1 MKRSQLAKTAAV
13 VVVGLGTTFGLCGGA
28 SVATAAHMSQAEPIA
43 ASVTGPPGVAMAAP
57 VDASSAALTSPSGAE
72 RGANGS
78 YTHRGPASPG
88 VDLPPGNGDI
98 MPSTT
103 LYYVFWLPT
112 GLHYEANAAG
122 DTNYENL
129 LIQWA
134 QDLGSS
140 QFHNLVTQY
149 NGNNGTITNN
159 VTYGGS
165 WTDSGA
171 YPHAGTTGDP
181 LQDSNIRDEVTAAF
195 AANSSWVQGINT
207 IVAVFTA
214 NGIQECASFGCTFDS
229 TGGFCAYHDHFNPG
243 GSDTPYAFMAYDDFT
258 HVAGFTCDA
267 GQTGSDTDPN
277 RGNYPNGDRAADAE
291 INTLSHEVIE
301 AETDPHPN
309 DTWTAPNPEGEI
321 GDACNFNF
329 APRNDL
335 GADVYMNGHGYIMQQ
350 EYSNAAHNCAIDLA
364 GTNGFCPSNSNSVCS
379 PTTSFTKSVDVT
391 NPQVNSTIHYTLT
404 LNNTNDT
411 GAETNLVLTDS
422 VPAGYVVTGLV
433 GARLDLEEQHVDEHH
448 GQLRHAR
455 RTPVEDGHRDRDGSG
470 SGRSDGDE
478 LRDAERA
485 EPARDRAL
493 RADHVAVREHDA
505 GQDPDRRHG
514 QPGHRR
520 LQRCRHRL
528 GDASRRRG
536 EPDRRK
542 AAHVHAERERDVHRN
557 DERLGRCELLDH
569 AR

>member
-13 VVVGLGTTFGLCGGA
+13 VAALVATLGICGGA

-43 ASVTGPPGVAMAAP
+43 VTGPPGVAMAAP
-57 VDASSAALTSPSGAE
+57 VDASSAALTSPSAPSG
-72 RGANGS
+72 GANGS
-78 YTHRGPASPG
+78 YTHRGPASPA
-88 VDLPPGNGDI
+88 VDLPAGNGDI

-129 LIQWA
+129 LVQWA
-134 QDLGSS
+134 QDLGGT

-149 NGNNGTITNN
+149 NGNNGTISNT
-159 VTYGGS
+159 VSYGGS
-165 WTDSGA
+165 WTDTGA

-214 NGIQECASFGCTFDS
+214 NGIQECASFGCTFDT

-243 GSDTPYAFMAYDDFT
+243 GSDTPYAFMGYDDFT
-258 HVAGFTCDA
+258 HVAGFTCVA
-267 GQTGSDTDPN
+267 GQTSSDTDPN

-379 PTTSFTKSVDVT
+379 PTISFTKSVDLT

-404 LNNTNDT
+404 LNNTDNT
-411 GAETNLVLTDS
+411 GAGTNLVLTDT
-422 VPAGYVVTGLV
+422 VPAGYVVTGLSAPGSTSKSNTSTSITV
-433 GARLDLEEQHVDEHH
+433 NYDTLGRA
-448 GQLRHAR
+448 
-455 RTPVEDGHRDRDGSG
+455 PVEDGHRDRHRAG
-470 SGRSDGDE
+470 SGRRHGDQ

-485 EPARDRAL
+485 EPARDGAL

-505 GQDPDRRHG
+505 GQDPDRRHR

-520 LQRCRHRL
+520 LQRRRHRL
-528 GDASRRRG
+528 RDAPGQRG
-536 EPDRRK
+536 ESVVRQ
-542 AAHVHAERERDVHRN
+542 AAHVHAERKRDLHRD
-557 DERLGRCELLDH
+557 DERFRRRELLDH
-569 AR
+569 AG